1 MNVRKLAWIENT
13 RLEALEALTQE
24 DSQALYMS
32 LQNALAKELDN
43 GGDEEL
49 LTKIESAMDDVE
61 QSWLMPTACKTE
73 EDNGIIDM
81 QPQPEDTMTPN
92 EAQLK
97 SAQARLSNTQDRL
110 DNGYYEE
117 RGLTS
122 IAAEAAEKLA
132 EEVVTLEAAC
142 KNEEDDG
149 IIIAPTK
156 EQNMDNPSTENRTA
170 EEALETL
177 RIGDLTLNELLSTG
191 LLSHEQFRKAIG
203 WAEGEEET
211 VPSQPSSS
219 LPEGTLVGLS
229 KAEQKAKVLEVIQSL
244 SLETF
249 KNGHILKYWFPN
261 GKGQGEYEAL
271 RVKNHQFISRALKA
285 MVADGTLVKVAATN
299 ACHTGYQLAAAPQ

>member
-1 MNVRKLAWIENT
+1 
-13 RLEALEALTQE
+13 
-24 DSQALYMS
+24 MS
-32 LQNALAKELDN
+32 
-43 GGDEEL
+43 
-49 LTKIESAMDDVE
+49 
-61 QSWLMPTACKTE
+61 
-73 EDNGIIDM
+73 
-81 QPQPEDTMTPN
+81 PN

-110 DNGYYEE
+110 DSGYYEE

-122 IAAEAAEKLA
+122 IATEAAEKLA
-132 EEVVTLEAAC
+132 ADIVEIEAAC
-142 KNEEDDG
+142 KSEEDDG

-203 WAEGEEET
+203 WAEGEEEE
-211 VPSQPSSS
+211 QPSSS

-299 ACHTGYQLAAAPQ
+299 ACHTGYQLVTPQ

>member
-43 GGDEEL
+43 GADEEL
-49 LTKIESAMDDVE
+49 LSKIESAMDDVE
-61 QSWLMPTACKTE
+61 QSWLMPAACKSEVT
-73 EDNGIIDM
+73 DDTIDM
-81 QPQPEDTMTPN
+81 QPQPEDTMSPN

-203 WAEGEEET
+203 WAEGEEEE
-211 VPSQPSSS
+211 QPSSS

-299 ACHTGYQLAAAPQ
+299 ACHTGYQLATPQ

>member
-24 DSQALYMS
+24 DSQALYVS
-32 LQNALAKELDN
+32 LQNALSKELDA

-49 LTKIESAMDDVE
+49 LSKIESAMDDVE
-61 QSWLMPTACKTE
+61 QSWLMP
-73 EDNGIIDM
+73 
-81 QPQPEDTMTPN
+81 
-92 EAQLK
+92 
-97 SAQARLSNTQDRL
+97 
-110 DNGYYEE
+110 
-117 RGLTS
+117 
-122 IAAEAAEKLA
+122 
-132 EEVVTLEAAC
+132 AAC
-142 KNEEDDG
+142 KKEEDDG

-170 EEALETL
+170 EESLETL

-203 WAEGEEET
+203 WAEGEEEE
-211 VPSQPSSS
+211 QPSSS
-219 LPEGTLVGLS
+219 LPEATLVGLS

-244 SLETF
+244 NLETF

-261 GKGQGEYEAL
+261 GKGQGDYEAL

-285 MVADGTLVKVAATN
+285 MVTDGTLVKVSATN
-299 ACHTGYQLAAAPQ
+299 TCHTGYQLAATPQ

>member
-24 DSQALYMS
+24 DSQALYAS

-43 GGDEEL
+43 GADEEL
-49 LTKIESAMDDVE
+49 LSKIESAMDDVE
-61 QSWLMPTACKTE
+61 QSWLMPTACKSE
-73 EDNGIIDM
+73 EDNG
-81 QPQPEDTMTPN
+81 T
-92 EAQLK
+92 
-97 SAQARLSNTQDRL
+97 
-110 DNGYYEE
+110 
-117 RGLTS
+117 
-122 IAAEAAEKLA
+122 
-132 EEVVTLEAAC
+132 
-142 KNEEDDG
+142 
-149 IIIAPTK
+149 IIAPTK

-191 LLSHEQFRKAIG
+191 LLSPEQFRKAIG

-219 LPEGTLVGLS
+219 LPEGTLVGLP
-229 KAEQKAKVLEVIQSL
+229 KAEQKAKVLEVIKSL

-261 GKGQGEYEAL
+261 GKGQGAYEAL
-271 RVKNHQFISRALKA
+271 RVKNHQLISGALKA
-285 MVADGTLVKVAATN
+285 LVAMVTWSRFPQPTPAIPATS
-299 ACHTGYQLAAAPQ
+299 

>member
-13 RLEALEALTQE
+13 RIEALEALTQE

-32 LQNALAKELDN
+32 LQNALAKELDS
-43 GGDEEL
+43 GADEEL
-49 LTKIESAMDDVE
+49 LSKIESAMDDVE
-61 QSWLMPTACKTE
+61 QSWLMPTACKNE
-73 EDNGIIDM
+73 EDNGIIDT
-81 QPQPEDTMTPN
+81 QPQPEDTMSPN

-110 DNGYYEE
+110 DSGYYEE

-122 IAAEAAEKLA
+122 IATEAAEKLA
-132 EEVVTLEAAC
+132 ADIVEIEAAC
-142 KNEEDDG
+142 KSEEDDG

-203 WAEGEEET
+203 WAEGEEEE
-211 VPSQPSSS
+211 QPSSS

-299 ACHTGYQLAAAPQ
+299 ACHTGYQLVTPQ